1 MENYTY
7 GVLNSLHNV
16 AGIID
21 DKNDDEQNVA
31 VGNDK
36 QSSDEQQIPDE
47 RSHYNNRDEKQIPD
61 EQSVTIAQKL
71 IVSVNDLS
79 YSSKF

>member
-7 GVLNSLHNV
+7 GVLNSLLNV
-16 AGIID
+16 ADIID

-47 RSHYNNRDEKQIPD
+47 QSRYNNRDEKQIPD
-61 EQSVTIAQKL
+61 EQSLTKAQKL

-79 YSSKF
+79 YDSKF